1 MHSSFSFESL
11 FGIFSIGLVTSR
23 KIGFDT
29 LDMHFFDLFGGM
41 EDGVD
46 GVAIIG
52 VAALDGTGS
61 YNRIFP
67 PVPATSAGLRRANT
81 TTCGSRKAL
90 EGVQIRSFGFYVWF
104 LRRFA
109 NFSLPF

>member
-41 EDGVD
+41 EDGAD
-46 GVAIIG
+46 VAIIV

-61 YNRIFP
+61 HNRIFP
-67 PVPATSAGLRRANT
+67 PVPGTSAGLRRADT
-81 TTCGSRKAL
+81 TTCGSPKAL
-90 EGVQIRSFGFYVWF
+90 EGVQIRSFGFT
-104 LRRFA
+104 
-109 NFSLPF
+109 NGC